1 MIAVSNVPVGLAP
14 TAVRQRRLLL
24 ITATA
29 LPTIAAWALDHH
41 RLGTQLAAARRDP
54 LTGLPTRD
62 EFTTRATQLADRHPA
77 ESVLLIAD
85 LDFFKDTNDAFGH
98 GAGDAVLAAIGRR
111 LQGWTGQHHGVA
123 GRIGGDEFV
132 AAARLQPAATMT
144 ALTDLQHALTRPVS
158 WDGQHLP
165 VAVSIGAAQTRDS
178 DFAQAMRAADTAMY
192 ATKHTG
198 APRLWAP
205 YDTPAPSVNGRR
217 QGRRGTHLDPAAVAA
232 PAGRTPAD
240 D

>member
-1 MIAVSNVPVGLAP
+1 MPAP
-14 TAVRQRRLLL
+14 TASRQRRLLL

-29 LPTIAAWALDHH
+29 LPTMAVWALDHH

-62 EFTTRATQLADRHPA
+62 EFTTRAIQLADRHPD
-77 ESVLLIAD
+77 EVVLLVVD
-85 LDFFKDTNDAFGH
+85 VDFFKDTNDAFGH
-98 GAGDAVLAAIGRR
+98 AAGDAVLAAIGRR
-111 LQGWTGQHHGVA
+111 LQTWTDRHHGIA

-132 AAARLQPAATMT
+132 AATRLQPDTTLA
-144 ALTDLQHALTRPVS
+144 ALTDLQHALTQPVV
-158 WDGQHLP
+158 WDDWELP
-165 VAVSIGAAQTRDS
+165 VAVSIGAAPTRGRT
-178 DFAQAMRAADTAMY
+178 FAQALRAADTAMY

-198 APRLWAP
+198 RPRLW
-205 YDTPAPSVNGRR
+205 TPADAPAPTVNGRR
-217 QGRRGTHLDPAAVAA
+217 QGRRGTHLNPAAVAA

>member
-1 MIAVSNVPVGLAP
+1 MPAS
-14 TAVRQRRLLL
+14 AVRQRRLLL

-29 LPTIAAWALDHH
+29 LPTMAAWALDHH

-77 ESVLLIAD
+77 DTVLLVVD
-85 LDFFKDTNDAFGH
+85 VDYFKDTNDAFGH
-98 GAGDAVLAAIGRR
+98 AAGDAVLAAIGRR
-111 LQGWTGQHHGVA
+111 LQTWTNDHHGIA
-123 GRIGGDEFV
+123 GRIGGDEFT
-132 AAARLQPAATMT
+132 AAARLQPTATMT
-144 ALTDLQHALTRPVS
+144 ALTDLQHALTRPVP
-158 WDGQHLP
+158 WDGRHLP
-165 VAVSIGAAQTRDS
+165 VAVSIGAAQTRDHT
-178 DFAQAMRAADTAMY
+178 FAQALRAADTAMY

-198 APRLWAP
+198 TPRLWAP
-205 YDTPAPSVNGRR
+205 YDTPAPTINGRR
-217 QGRRGTHLDPAAVAA
+217 QGRHGTHLAPAAVAA